1 MRSVRGPAKSS
12 TGWRSSDAGDF
23 RNIQTGNPLSSTNTR
38 VLRWFGYS
46 LLLAVLAGAV
56 IFAVLRS
63 QYQQFLQR
71 ALDIP
76 PDGQVFV
83 VDPGMSGRAVIQNLQ
98 AGGLTE
104 FNWQWRWLM
113 RQQPAPVQAGE
124 YRFEAGL
131 TPAQLLQKLQS
142 GDVIHYRFTIV
153 EGWTVAQM
161 LAAVQADALLGPDV
175 ISVEDLAD
183 RAKQLTGAENPE
195 GWFLPETYQFVRGYS
210 AADLLQRAHLDM
222 QSALEAAWEQRVD
235 GHPAKTP
242 YELLTLA
249 SIIERETAVESERG
263 EISGVF
269 VRRLQKGMR
278 LQTDPTV
285 IYGLGAAFD
294 GDIRKKDLQTD
305 TPYNTYTRFGL
316 PPTPIALPGIA
327 SLQAAAQPQPGTSLY
342 FVANGQGGHTFSDTL
357 EEHQKAVNVLLGR
370 KP

>member
-1 MRSVRGPAKSS
+1 VNSS
-12 TGWRSSDAGDF
+12 SRKIF
-23 RNIQTGNPLSSTNTR
+23 
-38 VLRWFGYS
+38 RWFGLS
-46 LLLAVLAGAV
+46 LLLLMLAGAV
-56 IFAVLRS
+56 VFAVLRS
-63 QYQQFLQR
+63 QYQQFVQQ
-71 ALDIP
+71 ALDVQ

-83 VDPGMSGRAVIQNLQ
+83 VDPGMSGRAVIQQLQ
-98 AGGLTE
+98 AIGITE

-113 RQQPAPVQAGE
+113 RQQPAPLQAGE
-124 YRFEAGL
+124 YLLEAGI
-131 TPAQLLQKLQS
+131 TPAQLLRLMQS
-142 GDVIHYRFTIV
+142 GEVIHYRFTIV
-153 EGWTVAQM
+153 EGWTVAQL
-161 LAAVQADALLGPDV
+161 LAALQADALLGSGV
-175 ISVEDLAD
+175 GSARDLAGL
-183 RAKQLTGAENPE
+183 ATELTGAENPE

-210 AADLLQRAHLDM
+210 AADLLQRAYLDM
-222 QSALEAAWEQRVD
+222 QSALQAAWEQRVD
-235 GHPAKTP
+235 DHPAKSA

-342 FVANGQGGHTFSDTL
+342 FVANGQGGHTFSDTF
-357 EEHQKAVNVLLGR
+357 EEHQDAVNVLLGR